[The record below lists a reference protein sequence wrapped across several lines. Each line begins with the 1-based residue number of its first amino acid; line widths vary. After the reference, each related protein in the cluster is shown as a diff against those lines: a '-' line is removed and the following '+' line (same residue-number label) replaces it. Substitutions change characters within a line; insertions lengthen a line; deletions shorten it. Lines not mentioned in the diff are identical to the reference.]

1 MISKSYVGVNGC
13 TFERQ
18 LEDLLTQYRRKVAES
33 ARMDQ
38 TMHASES
45 TLVGNIQEV
54 EDNRDAQQ
62 QLNTYTSPEAVTID
76 SVAVSSRKRKRER
89 DVIEKKKPCSNND
102 DAVARVEV
110 SKESTFKMKKKI
122 RKKWKKL
129 AKLLLTKN
137 SV

>member
-110 SKESTFKMKKKI
+110 IKESTIKMKKKI

>member
-18 LEDLLTQYRRKVAES
+18 LQDLLNQYRRKVAES

-89 DVIEKKKPCSNND
+89 DGIEKKKLYSNND

-110 SKESTFKMKKKI
+110 IKESTIKMKKKI